1 MEAALEE
8 LNIQEKRNIQ
18 AIATKYSV
26 ERSVLSKQFHK
37 KTGTKAQGYNS

>member
-1 MEAALEE
+1 MDAMEAALEE

-26 ERSVLSKQFHK
+26 KRSVLSKYFYR
-37 KTGTKAQGYNS
+37 KTGTKA

>member
-1 MEAALEE
+1 MEAALKE

>member
-18 AIATKYSV
+18 ATATKYGV
-26 ERSVLSKQFHK
+26 ERSVLLKRFYK
-37 KTGTKAQGYNS
+37 KTGTKA